1 MEPLKKIVF
10 IVNPISG
17 TIDKDS
23 ILASIKEEINR
34 AEYAY
39 EVAYTQYAKH
49 GTEITARAVSD
60 GADMVV
66 AIGEAS
72 KNFNGMIRMNETG
85 AFYWKELEQGVTED
99 DLVAKTMERF
109 TDVTEETARQ
119 DVQAFLQ
126 SISIALDSNAAND

>member
-1 MEPLKKIVF
+1 
-10 IVNPISG
+10 
-17 TIDKDS
+17 
-23 ILASIKEEINR
+23 
-34 AEYAY
+34 
-39 EVAYTQYAKH
+39 
-49 GTEITARAVSD
+49 
-60 GADMVV
+60 MVV

-119 DVQAFLQ
+119 DVQAFLEA
-126 SISIALDSNAAND
+126 ISIAVDHDPSDD

>member
-1 MEPLKKIVF
+1 MIKAKKGF
-10 IVNPISG
+10 LLRRLG
-17 TIDKDS
+17 D
-23 ILASIKEEINR
+23 
-34 AEYAY
+34 EY
-39 EVAYTQYAKH
+39 
-49 GTEITARAVSD
+49 
-60 GADMVV
+60 MVV

-109 TDVTEETARQ
+109 TDVTVETARQ

-126 SISIALDSNAAND
+126 SISVALDSNAAND